1 MNTSINYWFTIE
13 PYVYINIVDKH
24 ALLYNTIDGEL
35 IESDKIDVITLL
47 QELLKE
53 KNCGVVLLENNLYQ
67 QTDIKDFISNIREKY
82 MGDIIDISLTNG
94 KPIQVLPYF
103 NYPTKRDKKCD
114 FLLVENLF
122 QTLSEIT
129 IHVDPTINI
138 EKIINIL
145 YSIPENI
152 TFNIKGD
159 WEYITNIHKLFLLL
173 NHRYSSKNI
182 ECSYTHITVLD
193 QNLKNNFS
201 YKVSIN
207 FPIDKQLWYKS
218 LQLLQNQDL
227 LYEYIFNVTS
237 LSDCQKAEELV
248 EEYQIQSYH
257 LFPVYTGNNIEFF
270 KKYVFMTQ
278 EDIFSTPISLKD
290 IFSKLSMNMHDFGK
304 FNIMSNGDVYA
315 NVKHP
320 VLGNIYIHSIYE
332 LIQKEIKEGKSWLR
346 TRNQTPCCDCI
357 YQYLCPSPSDYEI
370 VIGKPNLCYIQ

>member
-138 EKIINIL
+138 
-145 YSIPENI
+145 
-152 TFNIKGD
+152 
-159 WEYITNIHKLFLLL
+159 
-173 NHRYSSKNI
+173 
-182 ECSYTHITVLD
+182 
-193 QNLKNNFS
+193 
-201 YKVSIN
+201 
-207 FPIDKQLWYKS
+207 
-218 LQLLQNQDL
+218 
-227 LYEYIFNVTS
+227 
-237 LSDCQKAEELV
+237 
-248 EEYQIQSYH
+248 
-257 LFPVYTGNNIEFF
+257 
-270 KKYVFMTQ
+270 
-278 EDIFSTPISLKD
+278 
-290 IFSKLSMNMHDFGK
+290 
-304 FNIMSNGDVYA
+304 
-315 NVKHP
+315 
-320 VLGNIYIHSIYE
+320 
-332 LIQKEIKEGKSWLR
+332 
-346 TRNQTPCCDCI
+346 
-357 YQYLCPSPSDYEI
+357 
-370 VIGKPNLCYIQ
+370 